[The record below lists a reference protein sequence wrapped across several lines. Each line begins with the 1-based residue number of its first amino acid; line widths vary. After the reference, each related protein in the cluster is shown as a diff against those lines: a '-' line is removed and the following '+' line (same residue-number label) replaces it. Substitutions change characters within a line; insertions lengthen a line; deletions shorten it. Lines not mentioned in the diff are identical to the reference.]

1 MNANERNPA
10 EKAAAVI
17 SMLGADSASQVFHY
31 LSENEIEQISVE
43 LSRLPRLEQGELENI
58 ANEFYDCCVTEKV
71 ITEGGREYAKEV
83 LERAFGQQQA
93 KSLMER
99 VSKAMKT
106 KAFSFIRKID
116 YKTLMTIIQNEHPQT
131 LALILSYATPE
142 QASKIVANLPK
153 ETRIDVVERIANMDR
168 AVPSIIKIVENVVQ
182 KKIGSSTS
190 EETTEVGGLNYVADV
205 MNHVDRSTERDIF
218 EELNIKNPQL
228 AEDVRKLMFV
238 FEDIAYLDPLSIQR
252 FIRDT
257 DTKDIAVALKVANKD
272 VANAIFSNMSTRMRE
287 TIQSDMEYL
296 RNIRMSDVEDAQQ
309 RIVGT
314 IRRLEEDGEIVIS
327 KDGKDEIIV

>member
-314 IRRLEEDGEIVIS
+314 IRRLKEEGEIVIS